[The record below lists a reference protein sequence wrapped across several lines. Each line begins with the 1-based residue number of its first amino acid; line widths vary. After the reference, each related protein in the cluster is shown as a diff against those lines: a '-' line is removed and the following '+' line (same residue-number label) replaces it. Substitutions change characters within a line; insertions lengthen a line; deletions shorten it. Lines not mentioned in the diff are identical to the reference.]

1 MQIYGNTPE
10 MYLYYQLQEKY
21 PDVDIEIPE
30 RDKRL
35 HETTIDTTAFEI
47 VFYPTIVEMA
57 LGKLGPRWVNK
68 IGTCP
73 MGLKDPLEIV
83 QYRNAMDEL
92 GKSPLPVNVRE
103 LAKGIKYVEVCLGL
117 IKKYDHLK
125 RMDDMYCDVIKRWRN
140 NEYSFANSLTKN
152 YVEERLQRLVTRSFA
167 DIDKIMIIS
176 MFKND

>member
-1 MQIYGNTPE
+1 

-35 HETTIDTTAFEI
+35 HETTIDTIAFEI
-47 VFYPTIVEMA
+47 VFYPIIVEMA

-73 MGLKDPLEIV
+73 MGLKDPFEIV

-103 LAKGIKYVEVCLGL
+103 LAKGIKYIEVCLGL
-117 IKKYDHLK
+117 IKKYDHLR
-125 RMDDMYCDVIKRWRN
+125 RMEDMYCDVIKRWKN

>member
-1 MQIYGNTPE
+1 M
-10 MYLYYQLQEKY
+10 
-21 PDVDIEIPE
+21 
-30 RDKRL
+30 
-35 HETTIDTTAFEI
+35 
-47 VFYPTIVEMA
+47 
-57 LGKLGPRWVNK
+57 
-68 IGTCP
+68 
-73 MGLKDPLEIV
+73 
-83 QYRNAMDEL
+83 
-92 GKSPLPVNVRE
+92 NVRE

-152 YVEERLQRLVTRSFA
+152 YIEERLQRLVTRSFA